1 MSNKSNIQ
9 NFKRIFI
16 CSTLIITTLMLS
28 SFELQAQ
35 QQKDTLQ
42 YCKGLKDAGNIKD
55 SYRILKTYLNKHPKE
70 FNAIWFTAKLA
81 YWNWEINN
89 AKTYYQSALS
99 LQPKNYYLKLDY
111 AMMLVEIGEQ
121 KEAIVNLEQYIN
133 YDSLSKDAQLYLAK
147 AYYWQGNSGE
157 ALRVLNHLPATL
169 KNNESVKELRHEISL
184 VRATNLDIKTG
195 YDFDDQP
202 LKHITAGAALHKYES
217 NLLNW
222 SVNVNIHQFKTDSS
236 STNAYSIEAGNK
248 FSFYN
253 LGMQLHTRVGAT
265 ILPFGNTSAFTG
277 LLGINK
283 KLYPGISLMLSAERK
298 PYFFTTTSTQM
309 AVLQTEATAA
319 IAVENIKQF
328 SGKIQYQQQM
338 FDANNFKS
346 FSAWVLSPALKLN
359 KFSIKAGYAYQQ
371 ADADSNTYTVNHK
384 LIDNLIFY
392 NGVISGV
399 YSPYFTP
406 KSQQIHSA
414 LLWLNYKPSGRLSI
428 TASGSYGI
436 HATLSNPSIYFYTT
450 DLPTNIPSI
459 TKSYSTQTYTPI
471 DATLKL
477 QYKFNEKVSA
487 NASYEYHKTNFY
499 TGQFINATINIL
511 LLNEHQ

>member
-1 MSNKSNIQ
+1 MGTNSNKWNI
-9 NFKRIFI
+9 KG
-16 CSTLIITTLMLS
+16 IITGISLAMATLLMHTKMYS
-28 SFELQAQ
+28 QEH
-35 QQKDTLQ
+35 KDTLQ
-42 YCKGLKDAGNIKD
+42 FCKGLKDAGNIKD
-55 SYRILKTYLNKHPKE
+55 PYRILKTYLNKHPKE

-81 YWNWEINN
+81 YWNWEIDN
-89 AKTYYQSALS
+89 AKTYYQTAFS

-121 KEAIVNLEQYIN
+121 EEAIVHLEQYIK

-147 AYYWQGNSGE
+147 AYYWQGNTGV
-157 ALRVLNHLPATL
+157 ALRVLNHLPAKL
-169 KNNESVKELRHEISL
+169 KNNELVKELRHEISL
-184 VRATNLDIKTG
+184 LSATNLDIKTG

-222 SVNVNIHQFKTDSS
+222 SIEGNTHQFKSDSS

-253 LGMQLHTRVGAT
+253 LGMQLHTRLGAT
-265 ILPFGNTSAFTG
+265 SLPFANATVFTG
-277 LLGINK
+277 ALGIQK
-283 KLYPGISLMLSAERK
+283 KLYPGISLLLSAERK
-298 PYFFTTTSTQM
+298 PYFFTSTSTQVS
-309 AVLQTEATAA
+309 VLQTEATTA
-319 IAVENIKQF
+319 IAVENFKQF
-328 SGKIQYQQQM
+328 SGKIQYQQQL
-338 FDANNFKS
+338 FDGNTIKS

-384 LIDNLIFY
+384 LIDNIIFY

-406 KSQQIHSA
+406 KSQQIQSA
-414 LLWLNYKPSGRLSI
+414 LLWLNYKASGRLSI

-450 DLPTNIPSI
+450 DLPTNIPTI

-471 DATLKL
+471 DASLKVL
-477 QYKFNEKVSA
+477 YKFNERVSA

-499 TGQFINATINIL
+499 TGQFINATLNIL